1 MAPAFGAPKRTKPAL
16 TSSRFEPVPICL
28 ATFDGLDDGF
38 GKAIT
43 FSVINVSFSGKEVAQ
58 GAPNLTL
65 DVAEA
70 MLLLWGFDFAVN
82 WQSRFLELT
91 KELMGSRPL
100 CQPFAQSE

>member
-38 GKAIT
+38 GEAIA
-43 FSVINVSFSGKEVAQ
+43 FSVIDVSCSKKEVAQ
-58 GAPNLTL
+58 GAPNLSL

-70 MLLLWGFDFAVN
+70 VLLLPGLDLVVN
-82 WQSRFLELT
+82 WQSRFLKLTEEL
-91 KELMGSRPL
+91 LRRRPL
-100 CQPFAQSE
+100 SQSLA